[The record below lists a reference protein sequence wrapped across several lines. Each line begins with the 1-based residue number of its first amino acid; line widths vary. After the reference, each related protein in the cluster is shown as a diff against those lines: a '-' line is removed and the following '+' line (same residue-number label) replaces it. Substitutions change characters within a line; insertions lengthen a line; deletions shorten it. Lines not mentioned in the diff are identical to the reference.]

1 MCKISRSIT
10 RPGIYFNFYCHSI
23 FECFCLARWYQGKK
37 TWCFIVLPSPW
48 FFFCFHEYNL
58 VSSSDTE
65 NIMLMS
71 ALYCILGDFMSR
83 IDFLW
88 QCIQFSFSTLIFL
101 DSSEFITQHQYT
113 IEIGIIA
120 SWKIFSWCIIDMLL
134 VLFNFSK
141 VCQILE
147 GV

>member
-1 MCKISRSIT
+1 MQDLQVNYQARYIFQFLL
-10 RPGIYFNFYCHSI
+10 PFYIWVLLFGEVVS
-23 FECFCLARWYQGKK
+23 GKENLMFYS
-37 TWCFIVLPSPW
+37 TPQPLI
-48 FFFCFHEYNL
+48 FFCFHEYNL

-71 ALYCILGDFMSR
+71 ALYRILGDFMSR